1 MHFFNDCTLELK
13 ALSAGLDA
21 NEVRKGM
28 AIAVDAAVKDNKKIT
43 RKVSSQEE
51 IKQVASVSANGDETI
66 GQLIADAF
74 KAVGQEGVITVQ
86 NGKTFEHKLDVVE
99 GMKIDRGYLS
109 AFFMTDNKTRKCEY
123 ENPYVLFTDMKIAS
137 FASIAP
143 ALETCLY
150 YNRQLIII
158 AVDVEGDAL
167 ATLIVNKV
175 RAGLK
180 VCAVKAPGFGDNKK
194 ATLQERVQ
202 PKDEMTLLNDPE

>member
-1 MHFFNDCTLELK
+1 
-13 ALSAGLDA
+13 
-21 NEVRKGM
+21 M

-86 NGKTFEHKLDVVE
+86 KGKIFEHKLDVVE

-109 AFFMTDNKTRKCEY
+109 AFFMTDIKTMKCEY

-143 ALETCLY
+143 ALETCLHS
-150 YNRQLIII
+150 NRQLIII

-175 RAGLK
+175 RAWLK